1 MAKKA
6 KKQGTPNVGRP
17 PLFEM
22 SDEQLVTWIQATRA
36 ALRQKMQREHNYL
49 ERRAAR
55 GIHTPT
61 DDAYE
66 HDQVVEAD
74 LLALLDEMAASL
86 APEGRA

>member
-6 KKQGTPNVGRP
+6 KKQGTPSVGRP
-17 PLFEM
+17 PLGEM
-22 SDEQLVTWIQATRA
+22 SDEQLGTWIQATRA

-74 LLALLDEMAASL
+74 LLTLLDEMAARL

>member
-1 MAKKA
+1 
-6 KKQGTPNVGRP
+6 
-17 PLFEM
+17 M

-36 ALRQKMQREHNYL
+36 ALRLKMQREHNYL

-55 GIHTPT
+55 GIHTLT